1 MESTFQAPYAFFDY
15 LFTIS
20 IYDTY
25 TTLEEEEKT
34 QKFKY
39 KDFQT
44 TFLDYLGVPH
54 TDELLKSKKL
64 VEQNIAV
71 KMANKKELDMFL
83 DFSKTKLATLSET
96 RAYQDFEFARAY
108 VKELQDHLEVF
119 IAKLFRRELDI
130 HLSNNKSPFRVKN
143 EIKISCFKE
152 LYNLVVDYKL
162 ITADYSQKDFLEVF
176 TADTTDKIIQFSC
189 DNAMMG
195 TFLKSINILFE
206 DFTFAAIERSKRFKT
221 KQGKLITA
229 TTMSNSL
236 RGKKSESRVE
246 DLEEEISTLLD
257 VR

>member
-25 TTLEEEEKT
+25 KTLEEEEKI

-44 TFLDYLGVPH
+44 TFLEYLGVPH

-71 KMANKKELDMFL
+71 KMANKKELEMFL
-83 DFSKTKLATLSET
+83 DFSKTKLAAFSDTQ
-96 RAYQDFEFARAY
+96 AYKDFEFVRTY
-108 VKELQDHLEVF
+108 VKELQNQLEVF
-119 IAKLFRRELDI
+119 ATKLLRRELDI
-130 HLSNNKSPFRVKN
+130 RLSNNSSPFRVKN
-143 EIKISCFKE
+143 GIKISCFKE
-152 LYNLVVDYKL
+152 LYDLAVDYKL
-162 ITADYSQKDFLEVF
+162 ITADYSQEDFIEVF
-176 TADTTDKIIQFSC
+176 TADSTSKIIKFSC

-195 TFLKSINILFE
+195 TFLKNINALFE
-206 DFTFAAIERSKRFKT
+206 NFTLAAIERSKRFKT
-221 KQGKLITA
+221 KQGNLITA

-236 RGKKSESRVE
+236 RGKKSEARME
-246 DLEEEISTLLD
+246 DLEEDIFTLLD